1 MVCRAGYLCSPCCC
15 CSLIFGDCG
24 ECGRRLWLVPRVRLG
39 LARDGAFLV
48 AVVFCGSNR
57 DGWFFKV
64 PGRCRTLNGSIEGSG
79 VYGSYSG
86 SLLLRV
92 AFYGCVPPAAR
103 LIYFMIHFTASIAP
117 TPMPTTSRL
126 VFPRLILQRA
136 RLWFNQRPVAGSSG

>member
-1 MVCRAGYLCSPCCC
+1 MGGYLGGMVITCSGNEGTVVAGARVFIAAVCCRP
-15 CSLIFGDCG
+15 LTFGECG

-79 VYGSYSG
+79 VYGSHSG
-86 SLLLRV
+86 SSLLRV
-92 AFYGCVPPAAR
+92 AFYGYVPRAAR
-103 LIYFMIHFTASIAP
+103 LTY
-117 TPMPTTSRL
+117 L
-126 VFPRLILQRA
+126 A
-136 RLWFNQRPVAGSSG
+136 RLS